1 MRAVNVHIALMVLL
15 FASTDALAG
24 QRTERTKHY
33 HLDGAGLALGGY
45 DLVTYFGTP
54 RPSKGDKAVT
64 AEVDGVVYRFV
75 SDANRRAFLTDP
87 TKYKPAYGGW
97 CATAMAE
104 GKKVEVN
111 PRNYRVTGGRLFLF
125 YKDPLHDAQDDWKKD
140 EAELRGKADA
150 AWEKISGERAVQ
162 QRRR

>member
-1 MRAVNVHIALMVLL
+1 MRAVNLHVALMVLML
-15 FASTDALAG
+15 ASTVAPAG
-24 QRTERTKHY
+24 GHTKQTKHY

-45 DLVTYFGTP
+45 DPVTYFGTP

-75 SDANRRAFLTDP
+75 SDANRRAFLADP
-87 TKYKPAYGGW
+87 ASYKPAYGGW

-104 GKKVEVN
+104 RKKVEVN

-125 YKDPLHDAQDDWKKD
+125 YKDPIHDAQDDWKKD
-140 EAELRGKADA
+140 EAGLRAKADA
-150 AWEKISGERAVQ
+150 AWEKFSGERAV
-162 QRRR
+162 RE